1 MPIQGVSIGAV
12 LGPSLLLRGLAAAV
26 IGRMESLPRTL
37 GAALVLGMIEQAVLF
52 ETGRTIIVD
61 AVLFFII
68 LAALLLQRRGAGS
81 RAEDVGASTWSATKE
96 VRPIPRELIREP
108 SVRWSVR
115 GLLAAIGLFLVLAP
129 WL

>member
-1 MPIQGVSIGAV
+1 VQGAREVTCIQTLVWVIAAGMSGLGVLLRLPIQGVSIGAV
-12 LGPSLLLRGLAAAV
+12 LGPSLLLRALAAAV

-68 LAALLLQRRGAGS
+68 LGALLLQRRGSGS
-81 RAEDVGASTWSATKE
+81 RSPATAGWS
-96 VRPIPRELIREP
+96 PC
-108 SVRWSVR
+108 
-115 GLLAAIGLFLVLAP
+115 
-129 WL
+129 

>member
-1 MPIQGVSIGAV
+1 MSGLGVLLRLPIQGVSIGAV
-12 LGPSLLLRGLAAAV
+12 LGPSLLLRALAAAV

-68 LAALLLQRRGAGS
+68 LGALLLQRRGSGS
-81 RAEDVGASTWSATKE
+81 RAEDVSIGFMPCPE
-96 VRPIPRELIREP
+96 
-108 SVRWSVR
+108 
-115 GLLAAIGLFLVLAP
+115 GLAAATPASRGTARARSRS
-129 WL
+129 